1 MNPIPIPIR
10 PAARTLAAL
19 AGAVAL
25 AVPVAACGGGPG
37 TVSTGAG
44 QPPAAAST
52 TTTLVLKSSTK
63 ANKPS
68 PTGAQQHALML
79 TFARCVRARGISNFP
94 NPSRGGQPFTVT
106 APQLGVSASRLLAAE
121 RACKTQLRGRAGAS
135 GPAATG
141 ARARAKAARAEQTQ
155 PSTSD
160 NSRKFA
166 RCMRARGASLTGTQS
181 AKDQAAARACKQA
194 LAP

>member
-1 MNPIPIPIR
+1 MSPIPIPIR

-25 AVPVAACGGGPG
+25 AVPVAACGGG
-37 TVSTGAG
+37 TVSTSSG

-63 ANKPS
+63 AKKPS
-68 PTGAQQHALML
+68 SSGAQQYALML
-79 TFARCVRARGISNFP
+79 TFARCVRARGIGNFP

-106 APQLGVSASRLLAAE
+106 APQLGVSPSRLLAAE
-121 RACKTQLRGRAGAS
+121 RACKAQLRGRAGAS
-135 GPAATG
+135 GPTATG
-141 ARARAKAARAEQTQ
+141 ARARAKVARAGRSQ
-155 PSTSD
+155 PSTGA

-166 RCMRARGASLTGTQS
+166 RCMRARGASPTGTQS
-181 AKDQAAARACKQA
+181 AKDQAAARACKEA